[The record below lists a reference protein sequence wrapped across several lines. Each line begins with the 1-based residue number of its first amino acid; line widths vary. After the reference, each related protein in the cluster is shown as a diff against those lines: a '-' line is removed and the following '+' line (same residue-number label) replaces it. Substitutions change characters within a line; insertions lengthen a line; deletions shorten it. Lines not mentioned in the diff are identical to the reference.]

1 MSNKENYKT
10 ELKEF
15 GDLVPGDKIIGAD
28 GTPVTVTNAYEKHI
42 PERMYEI
49 EMEDGE
55 VVKAS
60 GNHLW
65 YCETELDEKNKENYK
80 ELARKYFRNHD
91 IPEKLDE
98 DELFPIQDMTLIF
111 GDEVST
117 VLFIEL
123 ACKSLGYSS
132 YTPHLMYDD
141 KMKIAGHKEA
151 VFNYS
156 YNDLI
161 DFLNKMKSS
170 VIDKKG
176 YFYYGQVR
184 TTDEI
189 FDLINKGLDVNI
201 PHKKDVIENGEE

>member
-1 MSNKENYKT
+1 MDNEKDYKT

-28 GTPVTVTNAYEKHI
+28 GNPVTVTASYEKHI
-42 PERMYEI
+42 PEKMYEI

-55 VVKAS
+55 VVQAS

-65 YCETELDEKNKENYK
+65 YCETELDEKNKDYYEKIAREYFDNY
-80 ELARKYFRNHD
+80 D
-91 IPEKLDE
+91 IPEKLDK

-111 GDEVST
+111 GDEVNI

-123 ACKSLGYSS
+123 ACKSLGYTS

-141 KMKIAGHKEA
+141 KMKIAGRKEA

-170 VIDKKG
+170 IIDKKG

-201 PHKKDVIENGEE
+201 PHKIDVIGNGEA

>member
-1 MSNKENYKT
+1 MDNEKDYKT

-28 GTPVTVTNAYEKHI
+28 GSPVTVTASYEKHI
-42 PERMYEI
+42 PEKMYEI

-55 VVKAS
+55 VVQAS

-65 YCETELDEKNKENYK
+65 YCETELDEKNKDYYEK
-80 ELARKYFRNHD
+80 IAREYFDNHE
-91 IPEKLDE
+91 IPDKLDE
-98 DELFPIQDMTLIF
+98 DELFPIQDMILIF
-111 GDEVST
+111 GDEVNT
-117 VLFIEL
+117 ILFIEL
-123 ACKSLGYSS
+123 ACKSLGYTS

-170 VIDKKG
+170 IIDKKG

-201 PHKKDVIENGEE
+201 PHKSDVIENGGK

>member
-1 MSNKENYKT
+1 MDNEKDYKT

-28 GTPVTVTNAYEKHI
+28 GNPVTVTASYEKHI
-42 PERMYEI
+42 PEKMYEI

-55 VVKAS
+55 VVQAS

-65 YCETELDEKNKENYK
+65 YCETELDEKNKDYYEKIAREYFDNY
-80 ELARKYFRNHD
+80 D

-111 GDEVST
+111 GDEVNI

-123 ACKSLGYSS
+123 ACKSLGYTS

-141 KMKIAGHKEA
+141 KMKIAGRKEA

-170 VIDKKG
+170 IIDKKG

-201 PHKKDVIENGEE
+201 PHKIDVIGNGEA